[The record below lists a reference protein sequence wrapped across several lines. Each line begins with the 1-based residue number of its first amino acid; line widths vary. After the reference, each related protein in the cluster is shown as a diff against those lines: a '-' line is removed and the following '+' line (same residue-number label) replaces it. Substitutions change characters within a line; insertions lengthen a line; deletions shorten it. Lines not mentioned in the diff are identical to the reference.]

1 MVKKIKLW
9 ADYGAFPLW
18 GVDEIDNIDPVE
30 MPLNLTTIWR
40 LQRWQSAYDATLN
53 QDYPPDSGFATAAA
67 EAAFEREG
75 VALWQQ
81 LRQELSGEYEVWYSS
96 DRLGRLLHHPDEL
109 PIEIN
114 S

>member
-1 MVKKIKLW
+1 MKRIKLMT
-9 ADYGAFPLW
+9 DYHCYPLW
-18 GVDEIDNIDPVE
+18 GMDSDNIGDIDPAELRLSDQTVAR
-30 MPLNLTTIWR
+30 LTAWAKI
-40 LQRWQSAYDATLN
+40 YDGILN

-67 EAAFEREG
+67 AAFEREG

-81 LRQELSGEYEVWYSS
+81 LRQELSGEYEVWYRS

>member
-18 GVDEIDNIDPVE
+18 GVDEIDNIDPAE
-30 MPLNLTTIWR
+30 MPLNLTMIGR
-40 LQRWQSAYDATLN
+40 LQKWQSAYDATLN
-53 QDYPPDSGFATAAA
+53 QDYPPDSGFETAAA
-67 EAAFEREG
+67 KEAFEREG

-81 LRQELSGEYEVWYSS
+81 LRQELSGEYEVWYLS
-96 DRLGRLLHHPDEL
+96 DHLGRLLHHPDEL